1 MSSERTPAYAR
12 ERQVEDIFLR
22 PLSPTSYSLRRAESV
37 SWTVLK
43 IARETRPTRDNIQI
57 AIWGILLLANERRI
71 EAEILMNGLSLRDP
85 QVIGTLAAASLCLGG
100 VAVYFAMRK
109 KPTAEEMERER
120 RAFLVQTGR
129 IIDGTLLD
137 ISELDPDESGRPTG
151 MQLILYKYEIGG
163 VVYECSQDVTTL
175 RDLVN
180 IYDCRL
186 GFPCS
191 VRYDTHKPE
200 NSIIFAET
208 WSGLRDT
215 ANSVPVRRVVPNTP
229 RSRPAPLG

>member
-1 MSSERTPAYAR
+1 MSG
-12 ERQVEDIFLR
+12 V
-22 PLSPTSYSLRRAESV
+22 
-37 SWTVLK
+37 
-43 IARETRPTRDNIQI
+43 
-57 AIWGILLLANERRI
+57 
-71 EAEILMNGLSLRDP
+71 SLRDP

-100 VAVYFAMRK
+100 VVIYFAMRK
-109 KPTAEEMERER
+109 RPTEEELERER
-120 RAFLVQTGR
+120 RAFLVQAGR

-137 ISELDPDESGRPTG
+137 ISELDPTESGRPAG

-163 VVYECSQDVTTL
+163 VVYECSQDVTPL

-180 IYDCRL
+180 IHDCRL

-200 NSIIFAET
+200 NSIIVAET

-215 ANSVPVRRVVPNTP
+215 ANSIPIRQRVKPRRTWTAP
-229 RSRPAPLG
+229 PLG

>member
-1 MSSERTPAYAR
+1 
-12 ERQVEDIFLR
+12 
-22 PLSPTSYSLRRAESV
+22 
-37 SWTVLK
+37 
-43 IARETRPTRDNIQI
+43 
-57 AIWGILLLANERRI
+57 
-71 EAEILMNGLSLRDP
+71 MNGLSLRDP
-85 QVIGTLAAASLCLGG
+85 QVIGTLAAAGLCLGG
-100 VAVYFAMRK
+100 VAIYFATRK
-109 KPTAEEMERER
+109 KPTEEELERER

-137 ISELDPDESGRPTG
+137 ISELDPDKCGRPTG

-163 VVYECSQDVTTL
+163 VVYECSQDVTLL

-200 NSIIFAET
+200 NSIIVAET

-215 ANSVPVRRVVPNTP
+215 ANSIPVRHAMPKSP
-229 RSRPAPLG
+229 RSRTAPLG